1 MKGLANNTSPHPFI
15 YRSLQMKKLS
25 ALLAALPLLST
36 IPFATASKALAADLA
51 VTGVPT
57 TLYSLNNSNDFASAY
72 NGAIQ
77 LNGRYF
83 FWGGSFCQG
92 LTYQPSDTAILSD
105 AVVNKK
111 TLTIYY
117 KNAASGASC
126 LTGIILTNSGA
137 ATNAIPA
144 QPRFR

>member
-1 MKGLANNTSPHPFI
+1 MKGLAHNTSPHPFI
-15 YRSLQMKKLS
+15 DRSLQMKKLS

-36 IPFATASKALAADLA
+36 IPFATASKALAADLT
-51 VTGVPT
+51 VTGVPS
-57 TLYSLNNSNDFASAY
+57 TLYSFNNSHDFSSYY
-72 NGAIQ
+72 NGVIL
-77 LNGRYF
+77 LNGKHYL
-83 FWGGSFCQG
+83 WGGSYCQG

-144 QPRFR
+144 LPRFR